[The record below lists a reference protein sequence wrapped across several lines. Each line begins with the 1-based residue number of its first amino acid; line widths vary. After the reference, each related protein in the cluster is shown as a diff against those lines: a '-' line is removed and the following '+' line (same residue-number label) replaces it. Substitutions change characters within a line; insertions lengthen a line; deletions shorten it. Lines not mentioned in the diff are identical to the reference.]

1 MRKKNPS
8 HVSLFE
14 GWYACNNVEMPSGIE
29 LFTHLHMLLDNEE
42 FQWVLFLSHH
52 VR

>member
-1 MRKKNPS
+1 
-8 HVSLFE
+8 
-14 GWYACNNVEMPSGIE
+14 MPSGIE
-29 LFTHLHMLLDNEE
+29 VSTNLHTLLDNEE